1 MSKVSIVVPVYNG
14 EKSLKRCVDSLLNQ
28 DHKDIE
34 VILVDDGSRDRSFE
48 IISEYA
54 RADER
59 IVPVHKDNSGVSA
72 TRNIALSLATGDY
85 VQFVD
90 VDDFLPFDSVKL
102 MVRTMEDDGSDL
114 VVADFY
120 RVIDEKVSR
129 KGSIR
134 KGGVL
139 SRNEYAER
147 MLLSP
152 ADFYFGALWNK
163 LYRKKIIDEYHLA
176 MDENISYSEDAIF
189 NLQYLLHVDLISI
202 LKSPIY
208 YYVKTEGSLVSGNMN
223 IQSTVKMKTSVI
235 HYYNDFYKQILD
247 EDEYEAK
254 KPIIYGYLVAVSTDA
269 LALPLFD
276 DTKKLGEEDGI
287 RLQMDGSIASDLQI
301 DRLSIVV
308 FDRFLNAVGQQ
319 YRLELGETRILY
331 YLYRKKAQASTDEI
345 ADACAITS
353 AACALSLAR
362 LVASSYVRIADVR
375 LFEDDKVYYEYI
387 PSLMD
392 QQFDKA
398 EEDYRALLYDGLS
411 IEDVAA
417 YARIRKQI
425 FGNMKKT
432 LVKKG

>member
-28 DHKDIE
+28 DYKDIE
-34 VILVDDGSRDRSFE
+34 VILVDDGSRDSSFE

-54 RADER
+54 KADER
-59 IVPVHKDNSGVSA
+59 IVPIRKDNSGVSA
-72 TRNIALSLATGDY
+72 TRNVALSLAKGDF

-102 MVRTMEDDGSDL
+102 MVRAIEDDGSDL

-120 RVIDEKVSR
+120 RVVDEKVSK
-129 KGSIR
+129 KGSVR
-134 KGGVL
+134 KGGVI
-139 SRNEYAER
+139 SRNEYADR

-163 LYRKKIIDEYHLA
+163 LYKKKIIDDYHLT

-189 NLQYLLHVDLISI
+189 NLQYLLHVDQISI
-202 LKSPIY
+202 LKSPVY
-208 YYVKTEGSLVSGNMN
+208 YYVKTEGSLVASSMN

-235 HYYNDFYKQILD
+235 RYYNDFYKQILD

-254 KPIIYGYLVAVSTDA
+254 KPIIYGYLIAISTDA
-269 LALPLFD
+269 LALPIFD
-276 DTKKLGEEDGI
+276 DTKKLGEEDGVRFEI
-287 RLQMDGSIASDLQI
+287 EDNIASDLQI

-308 FDRFLNAVGQQ
+308 FDRFMNTVGQQ
-319 YRLELGETRILY
+319 NRLELAETRILY
-331 YLYRKKAQASTDEI
+331 YLYRKKARASTEEI
-345 ADACAITS
+345 ASACAITS
-353 AACALSLAR
+353 AACALSLAK
-362 LVASSYVRIADVR
+362 LVASSYIKISDVR
-375 LFEDDKVYYEYI
+375 LFEGDKIHYEYL
-387 PSLMD
+387 PSMLD

-411 IEDVAA
+411 VEDVAV

-425 FGNMKKT
+425 FTNMKKT
-432 LVKKG
+432 LVKQN

>member
-1 MSKVSIVVPVYNG
+1 MSRVSIIVPVYNG

-28 DHKDIE
+28 DYKDIE
-34 VILVDDGSRDRSFE
+34 IILVDDGSKDGSYQ

-54 RADER
+54 GKDER

-72 TRNIALSLATGDY
+72 TRNIALSLAKGEY
-85 VQFVD
+85 VRFVD
-90 VDDFLPFDSVKL
+90 VDDFLPFDSVKM
-102 MVRTMEDDGSDL
+102 MVRAMEEDGSDL

-120 RVIDEKVSR
+120 RVIDDKVSR

-134 KGGVL
+134 KGGIL
-139 SRNEYAER
+139 GRNEYAEK

-163 LYRKKIIDEYHLA
+163 LYRKKLIDDYHLI

-189 NLQYLLHVDLISI
+189 NLQYLLHVDLVSI
-202 LKSPIY
+202 LKSPVY
-208 YYVKTEGSLVSGNMN
+208 YYVKTEGSLVASNMN
-223 IQSTVKMKTSVI
+223 VQSTVRMKTSVI

-254 KPIIYGYLVAVSTDA
+254 KPIIYGYLVAISTDA
-269 LALPLFD
+269 LALPVFD
-276 DTKKLGEEDGI
+276 DAKKLGEESGV
-287 RLQMDGSIASDLQI
+287 RFFLEGNIASDLQI

-308 FDRFLNAVGQQ
+308 FDRFLSVVAQQ
-319 YRLELGETRILY
+319 NRLELAEIRILY
-331 YLYRKKAQASTDEI
+331 YLCRRKEQASTEEI
-345 ADACAITS
+345 ANACAITP
-353 AACALSLAR
+353 AACALSLAK
-362 LVASSYVRIADVR
+362 LTAASYIRISDVR

-387 PSLMD
+387 PSLLD

-411 IEDVAA
+411 IEEVAD

-425 FGNMKKT
+425 FANMKKT
-432 LVKKG
+432 LIR